1 MMRSCISFGGD
12 SVVDSTTKRATNYIS
27 WSTLEKLKYAAA
39 RKLSLRYEYMHN
51 IVHNECNK
59 WSIVMQTSA
68 VATVLDGDIETSI
81 IAYPGDFVLSGS
93 KGENYVVRFEKM
105 AQLYERAADDAK
117 VMVVIPQ
124 TRMAACYM
132 GDDGVF
138 EPTWGGQMVLK
149 KGDYV
154 IREGANKYYRIG
166 QGVFKETYEFCK
178 K

>member
-1 MMRSCISFGGD
+1 MMSCISLGD
-12 SVVDSTTKRATNYIS
+12 SVFDSPVRVKNPSQIP

-39 RKLSLRYEYMHN
+39 CKLLLRYEYRHD
-51 IVHNECNK
+51 IAHNECNK
-59 WSIVMQTSA
+59 WCIVTQSSA
-68 VATVLDGDIETSI
+68 VSTVLDGGVETTT

-105 AQLYERAADDAK
+105 AQLYERAADDHK

-154 IREGANKYYRIG
+154 IREGKNKYYRIL
-166 QGVFKETYEFCK
+166 QNVFNDTYEFCK